1 MLDRTQGDLAPAWET
16 GRDAMTGNGSDP
28 RQIKRSGFAMPRY
41 LIALFPCFI
50 ALALLLRSRWALL
63 PTLAVFTAQ
72 LVLLLAQFATWFW
85 VA

>member
-41 LIALFPCFI
+41 LPLMRILPCTVSNVY
-50 ALALLLRSRWALL
+50 AYAR
-63 PTLAVFTAQ
+63 
-72 LVLLLAQFATWFW
+72 
-85 VA
+85 